1 MGQEIESTKQAAPD
15 PEPSG
20 VNPAVS
26 NVTEA
31 AANTVMN
38 QAPGTEGENGQGLAD
53 GFGLRQNNA
62 DEPVSPES
70 GETGETAADDDESEM
85 NFIDHL
91 DEIRSRL
98 IKAGIAFLV
107 ITSLAGIF
115 ADTLVNEVLIGPLRR
130 SGESITLQNLVPYG
144 QISLYLQVVFFSGF
158 VLSFPFIA
166 FQIWKFVEPGLH
178 ENERK
183 ASRFIIL
190 FISLCFFAGISFG
203 YFVFLPIS
211 LKFFAGFGTPLIKNN
226 IAVQDYISFVM
237 GTLLTSGL
245 VFELPFISY
254 ILSRIGLLTPAF
266 MRFYRKHA
274 IVVLLVVA
282 AVVTPS
288 TDLVTQLVI
297 GVPMILLYELSIW
310 ISGYVNRKQN
320 ALKYS

>member
-1 MGQEIESTKQAAPD
+1 MHLETMSQEIESTRQGVPV

-20 VNPAVS
+20 TNRDPD
-26 NVTEA
+26 EA
-31 AANTVMN
+31 AKPTEEEEL
-38 QAPGTEGENGQGLAD
+38 APASAEETTLASSNGYDLEQEITGEP
-53 GFGLRQNNA
+53 
-62 DEPVSPES
+62 EP
-70 GETGETAADDDESEM
+70 GETNDTEEGEM

-91 DEIRSRL
+91 EEIRWRL
-98 IKAGIAFLV
+98 IKAGIAFV
-107 ITSLAGIF
+107 VATALAGIF
-115 ADTLVNEVLIGPLRR
+115 ADTLVNEVLIGPLKR
-130 SGESITLQNLVPYG
+130 SGESITLQNLVPYW
-144 QISLYLQVVFFSGF
+144 QISLYLQVIFFCGF
-158 VLSFPFIA
+158 VVSFPFTV

-254 ILSRIGLLTPAF
+254 ILSQIGLLTPAF

-274 IVVLLVVA
+274 IVTLLVIA
-282 AVVTPS
+282 AIVTPS
-288 TDLVTQLVI
+288 TDMVTQLVI
-297 GVPMILLYELSIW
+297 GVPMILLYEISIW
-310 ISGYVNRKQN
+310 ISGYVNRKKN
-320 ALKYS
+320 ALTYT